1 MKIGILG
8 VGSIGATLTSRLSRV
23 GHEVFVANSRGP
35 QTIPTH
41 VLADGG
47 QAVQAENI
55 VEGVDALIISIPLSR
70 IPDIA
75 PLIARLP
82 ESAVMLDTSNYYP
95 VRDGRIDAIEDGQ
108 PESQWVIDQLNG
120 RPLVKAW
127 NAISAS
133 SFAKKAAP
141 AGNAERIALPVAAD
155 SDDHRS
161 VGISLVGDTGFDGLD
176 AGTLAESWRQQ
187 PGTPAYCTDFSSG
200 ELRDALASARPGRAP
215 KRRDLAAAVAYEL
228 LEDPSG
234 DGGELLVRINRLI
247 YTS

>member
-8 VGSIGATLTSRLSRV
+8 VGSIGATLTSRLSRA
-23 GHEVFVANSRGP
+23 GHEVVVANSRGP
-35 QTIPTH
+35 QTIPAH

-47 QAVQAENI
+47 HAVDAEGI
-55 VEGVDALIISIPLSR
+55 SEGVDALIISIPLSR

-82 ESAVMLDTSNYYP
+82 ESAVLLDTSNYYP
-95 VRDGRIDAIEDGQ
+95 ARDGRIEAIEDGQ
-108 PESQWVIDQLNG
+108 PESQWVVDRLDG

-133 SFAKKAAP
+133 SFVKKAAP
-141 AGNAERIALPVAAD
+141 ADNPERIALPVAAD
-155 SDDHRS
+155 SIEHRAI
-161 VGISLVGDTGFDGLD
+161 GISLVGETGFDGVD
-176 AGTLAESWRQQ
+176 AGILAESWRQQ
-187 PGTPAYCTDFSSG
+187 PGTPAYCTDFTSG
-200 ELRDALASARPGRAP
+200 ELREALASARPGRAP

-228 LEDPSG
+228 LEDPSA